1 MKKILLFILLAMPIL
16 GISQSTDLEKI
27 RKRNEQSF
35 RNRNF
40 HPHFYNPTPWFWTP
54 SYYYV
59 PYFYTY
65 PTLGNTRSESNL
77 DFSGSIGFSAPI
89 QYNESNVGFGVWG
102 SFGKNV
108 VFIMSYDMVSVNSYI
123 HYWDITHRDAKAWGD
138 EYIGIEKQ
146 IDVVSFGAG
155 KKIGYFTPYA
165 SLSMLL
171 EDGFAIYFDNSYI
184 LSNSGYY
191 TIYDYNTVKFGPS
204 FGTLIDI
211 KRLQLNL
218 SFNLQREIVGLGVGY
233 KF

>member
-1 MKKILLFILLAMPIL
+1 MKKILIFVLLILPIV
-16 GISQSTDLEKI
+16 GFSQSTDLEKI

-40 HPHFYNPTPWFWTP
+40 HPHFYNPTPWFWAP
-54 SYYYV
+54 SYYYT

-65 PTLGNTRSESNL
+65 SAPRNIRTESSL
-77 DFSGSIGFSAPI
+77 DFNGSIGFSLPI
-89 QYNESNVGFGVWG
+89 QYNEPNVGFGVWG
-102 SFGKNV
+102 SFGRNI

-146 IDVVSFGAG
+146 IDVISFGAG
-155 KKIGYFTPYA
+155 KKIGHFTPYA
-165 SLSMLL
+165 SISMLF
-171 EDGFAIYFDNSYI
+171 EDGFAIYFDDLYV

-211 KRLQLNL
+211 KRLQFNL
-218 SFNLQREIVGLGVGY
+218 SFNLQREIIGVGIGY